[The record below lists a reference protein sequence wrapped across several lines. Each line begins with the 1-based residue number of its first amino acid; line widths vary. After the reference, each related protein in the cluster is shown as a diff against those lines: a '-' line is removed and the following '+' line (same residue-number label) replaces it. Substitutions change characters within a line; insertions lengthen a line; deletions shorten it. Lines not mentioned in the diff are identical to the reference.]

1 MTVTVTVADVD
12 ATNFI
17 TASQGSSEAF
27 KTANLLKSLTVN
39 ALIFGE
45 SGTGKKTLA
54 RYILPDASV
63 LDAADSDELLAALQG
78 SAEVIVTH
86 LENSPN
92 LNTLYNAISQNNVR
106 IVATCSHQCSH
117 ELLEELF
124 SVQLHLPP
132 LRERKEDVE
141 ALIDN
146 FTLEAEKLFGR
157 AERFD
162 MQTFQPDLSE
172 NATSLRQQVF
182 LVNLLESISENEL
195 MMIMERYLTDKLG
208 SNSDYRKFLH
218 LYEVPLLRAGLKRF
232 KSQLQL
238 SQRLGL
244 NRNTLRKKIIQNSSF
259 DLEV

>member
-1 MTVTVTVADVD
+1 MVTVADVD

-17 TASQGSSEAF
+17 TASQGSNEAF
-27 KTANLLKSLTVN
+27 KTANLLKTLTVN

-54 RYILPDASV
+54 RYILPSASIF
-63 LDAADSDELLAALQG
+63 DAADFDELLAILPG
-78 SAEVIVTH
+78 STEIIITH

-92 LNTLYNAISQNNVR
+92 LNTLFDVISQNSIRV
-106 IVATCSHQCSH
+106 VATCGYKCTH
-117 ELLEELF
+117 ELIDEMF
-124 SVQLHLPP
+124 SVQLSLPP
-132 LRERKEDVE
+132 LRERPEDVGV
-141 ALIDN
+141 LIES
-146 FTLEAEKLFGR
+146 FTLEAEGLFGC
-157 AERFD
+157 AEGFD
-162 MQTFQPDLSE
+162 AQAFQPDLSK

-182 LVNLLESISENEL
+182 LVNLLESVSESEL